1 MAKIWIPKSWSGTN
15 PPASG
20 TRVFVGGKGAGK
32 SAYETISAG
41 QTKRCLQSNGK
52 GSVFYGNVSLPN
64 PGNPTYSTNITLNFS
79 TRSGSNVIAE
89 VDGADFRLS
98 NPLIASF
105 TYQTINFNSSTGLQS
120 SPITTGYF
128 KTTNGEMTY
137 NESASAIL
145 TVRPNVLNS
154 WGNLEQAKKF
164 TVKIGSY
171 WYTLQLTLK
180 NNTGSSIRFNIVG
193 RNASIPSTWRSRDDV
208 EDYIAS
214 VGNVVEGWFNTTW

>member
-20 TRVFVGGKGAGK
+20 QRVFVGGKGAGRG
-32 SAYETISAG
+32 SYESISAG
-41 QTKRCLQSNGK
+41 QTKRCLQSNGR

-64 PGNPTYSTNITLNFS
+64 PGAPTYSTNINLNFAKSSNS
-79 TRSGSNVIAE
+79 TIIAQ
-89 VDGADFRLS
+89 VDGGDFRLS
-98 NPLIASF
+98 NPLISQF
-105 TYQTINFNSSTGLQS
+105 TYIQINFNSNTGLQS

-128 KTTNGEMTY
+128 KTTKDEMSNHETPTS
-137 NESASAIL
+137 ELRVSPSI
-145 TVRPNVLNS
+145 LNS
-154 WGNLEQAKKF
+154 WGNLAQAKKY

-180 NNTGSSIRFNIVG
+180 ENTGNFIRFNIVG

-208 EDYIAS
+208 VSYILFRNIPL
-214 VGNVVEGWFNTTW
+214 VKLKQ

>member
-32 SAYETISAG
+32 AVYESITAG
-41 QTKRCLQSNGK
+41 QTKRVLQSNGR
-52 GSVFYGNVSLPN
+52 GSVFYGNVSVPN
-64 PGNPTYSTNITLNFS
+64 PGAPVYATDINLNFAKYSAS
-79 TRSGSNVIAE
+79 TIIAQ

-98 NPLIASF
+98 NPLIPQH
-105 TYQTINFNSSTGLQS
+105 TYVGINFNTTTAQQS

-128 KTTNGEMTY
+128 KGNNGEMTDE
-137 NESASAIL
+137 ESANSFL
-145 TVRPNVLNS
+145 TVQPATLNS
-154 WGNLEQAKKF
+154 WGNLEQAKKL

-171 WYTLQLTLK
+171 YVTLQLTF
-180 NNTGSSIRFNIVG
+180 NNNSGSIVRFNIVS
-193 RNASIPSTWRSRDDV
+193 RQQNIPSSWRTRDNV

-214 VGNVVEGWFNTTW
+214 VGNVVECWFNTKW